1 MIYLICQP
9 SFKNDHIS
17 LKIGYASSLEARYKQ
32 YEACTPSFKKISSRP
47 GNRDEEALIHRYFHG
62 LNDINFIKSEW
73 YEIHKDKLDWFID
86 EFQKDYSDME
96 KAILGDFTNISV
108 PLYKYFSKR
117 HPTDPRVAGFN
128 KKSMGLNKKINLLY
142 RRKIQEH
149 QELKDSMIN
158 FLKNMGD
165 TPDPTDRLKLL
176 CETKFESD
184 TYTMIAVNLTIGDN
198 LVYESYI
205 NLGPIRCKEL
215 GYDVKKIKWEITHGN
230 KSIKVDVI
238 TNEIYK
244 EFQVGNKI
252 SKSETKQRLKEIY
265 SRLGYDK
272 APKATDIKD
281 YFDIRRVVI
290 SDPVTKKRLEAY
302 ELLRKLL

>member
-17 LKIGYASSLEARYKQ
+17 LKIGYAFSLESRYKQ
-32 YEACTPSFKKISSRP
+32 YEACTPSFKKISNRS
-47 GNRDEEALIHRYFHG
+47 GDRDEEALIHRYFHG
-62 LNDINFIKSEW
+62 LSDINFIKSEW
-73 YEIHKDKLDWFID
+73 YEIHKDKLDWFIN

-96 KAILGDFTNISV
+96 RSILDDFTNISDQ
-108 PLYKYFSKR
+108 LYKYLLKKYPSDSR
-117 HPTDPRVAGFN
+117 ITGFN
-128 KKSMGLNKKINLLY
+128 KKSMGLNKKISLLY

-215 GYDVKKIKWEITHGN
+215 GYDVKKIKWEITYGN

-252 SKSETKQRLKEIY
+252 SKSEIKQKLKGIY

-272 APKATDIKD
+272 TPKATDIKD
-281 YFDIRRVVI
+281 YFDIKRYQAT
-290 SDPVTKKRLEAY
+290 DPVTKKRTESY
-302 ELLRKLL
+302 ELIKKLL